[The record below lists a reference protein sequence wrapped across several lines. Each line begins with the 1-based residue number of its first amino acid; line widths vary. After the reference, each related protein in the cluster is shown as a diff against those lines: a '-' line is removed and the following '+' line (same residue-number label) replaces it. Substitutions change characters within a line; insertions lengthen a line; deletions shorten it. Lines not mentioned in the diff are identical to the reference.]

1 MEVLALLDCLSTP
14 ACLLSQA
21 VGGLKIGM
29 LLFLV
34 ASGLTLIF
42 GVLGVI
48 NFAHG
53 ILYMLGA
60 YFAWQSMVLTGHFG
74 LSVLMGAF
82 GVGIFGLA
90 FERGL
95 IKRIYEADLLI
106 QILLCYS
113 IILIMDDLVMII
125 WGDEFL
131 SSIGVPEI
139 FQVPPLFIFDAIIP
153 PFHLAIIAT
162 SLLIAA
168 LLWILMTKSRFGS
181 LVRAAAINPKMLEA
195 LGVNTNFIRYSVFAL
210 GSFLAGLGGALAASE
225 RSIVS
230 QMGNSILIESF
241 IVTVIG
247 GMGSIGGAFLAS
259 LIIGMARSFGAVAMP
274 LFTDGLMF
282 IIMILVLI
290 LRPVSYTH
298 LRAHET

>member
-1 MEVLALLDCLSTP
+1 MDIFALFDCIISP
-14 ACLLSQA
+14 ACLISQA
-21 VGGLKIGM
+21 AGGLKIGM

-34 ASGLTLIF
+34 ASGLTLVF

-53 ILYMLGA
+53 ALYMLGA
-60 YFAWQSMVLTGHFG
+60 YFSWQVMSVTGHFG
-74 LSVLMGAF
+74 LSVILGAL
-82 GVGIFGLA
+82 GVGIFGLL
-90 FERGL
+90 FERAL
-95 IKRIYEADLLI
+95 ISRVYNADLLV

-113 IILIMDDLVMII
+113 VVLILDDLVMII

-131 SSIGVPEI
+131 SSVGVPEV

-153 PFHLAIIAT
+153 PFHLAIIGM
-162 SLLIAA
+162 SFIVGII
-168 LLWILMTKSRFGS
+168 LWFIMTKTKFGK

-195 LGVNTNFIRYSVFAL
+195 LGVNTHIIKAGVFML
-210 GSFLAGLGGALAASE
+210 GSFLAGLGGALAASL
-225 RSIVS
+225 SSVVS
-230 QMGNSILIESF
+230 GMGNSILIESF

-247 GMGSIGGAFLAS
+247 GMGSISGAFLAS

-282 IIMILVLI
+282 LIMVLVLI
-290 LRPVSYTH
+290 LRPQG
-298 LRAHET
+298 LMGNKKQ

>member
-1 MEVLALLDCLSTP
+1 MEIFALLDCIISP

-21 VGGLKIGM
+21 AGGLKIGM

-34 ASGLTLIF
+34 ASGLTLVF

-53 ILYMLGA
+53 ALYMLGA
-60 YFAWQSMVLTGHFG
+60 YFSWQIMSITGHFG
-74 LSVLMGAF
+74 LSVILGAL
-82 GVGIFGLA
+82 GVGIFGLV
-90 FERGL
+90 FERIL
-95 IKRIYEADLLI
+95 ISRVYNADLLV

-113 IILIMDDLVMII
+113 VVLILDDLVMII

-131 SSIGVPEI
+131 SSVGVPEV

-153 PFHLAIIAT
+153 PFHLAII
-162 SLLIAA
+162 SMSFIVGII
-168 LLWILMTKSRFGS
+168 LWFIMTKTRFGR
-181 LVRAAAINPKMLEA
+181 LVRAAAVNPKMLEA
-195 LGVNTNFIRYSVFAL
+195 LGININLLRACVFML
-210 GSFLAGLGGALAASE
+210 GSFLAGLGGALAASVG
-225 RSIVS
+225 SVVS
-230 QMGNSILIESF
+230 GMGNSIIIESF

-247 GMGSIGGAFLAS
+247 GMGSISGAFLAS

-282 IIMILVLI
+282 LIMVLVLV
-290 LRPVSYTH
+290 LRPQG
-298 LRAHET
+298 LMGNKK

>member
-1 MEVLALLDCLSTP
+1 MEIFALFDCIISP
-14 ACLLSQA
+14 ACLLTQA
-21 VGGLKIGM
+21 AGGLKIGM

-34 ASGLTLIF
+34 ASGLTLVF

-53 ILYMLGA
+53 ALYMLGA
-60 YFAWQSMVLTGHFG
+60 YFSWQVMSITGHFG
-74 LSVLMGAF
+74 LSVILGAL
-82 GVGIFGLA
+82 GVGIFGIL
-90 FERGL
+90 FERIL
-95 IKRIYEADLLI
+95 ISRVYNAELLV

-113 IILIMDDLVMII
+113 VVLILDDLVMII

-131 SSIGVPEI
+131 SGLGVPEL

-153 PFHLAIIAT
+153 PFHLAIIAM
-162 SLLIAA
+162 SFIVGLI
-168 LLWILMTKSRFGS
+168 LWFIMTKTRFGR

-195 LGVNTNFIRYSVFAL
+195 LGVNINLLRAGVFML
-210 GSFLAGLGGALAASE
+210 GSFLAGLGGALAASVG
-225 RSIVS
+225 SVVS
-230 QMGNSILIESF
+230 GMGNSIIIESF

-247 GMGSIGGAFLAS
+247 GMGSISGAFLAS

-282 IIMILVLI
+282 MIMVLVLI
-290 LRPVSYTH
+290 LRPQG
-298 LRAHET
+298 LMGKKK

>member
-1 MEVLALLDCLSTP
+1 MEIFALLDCIISP

-21 VGGLKIGM
+21 AGGLKIGM

-34 ASGLTLIF
+34 ASGLTLVF

-53 ILYMLGA
+53 ALYMLGA
-60 YFAWQSMVLTGHFG
+60 YFSWQIMSITGHFG
-74 LSVLMGAF
+74 LSVILGAL
-82 GVGIFGLA
+82 GVGIFGLL
-90 FERGL
+90 FEKIL
-95 IKRIYEADLLI
+95 ISRVYNADLLV

-113 IILIMDDLVMII
+113 VVLILDDLVMII

-131 SSIGVPEI
+131 SSVGVPEV

-153 PFHLAIIAT
+153 PFHLAIIAM
-162 SLLIAA
+162 SFIVGLI
-168 LLWILMTKSRFGS
+168 LWFIMTKTRFGR
-181 LVRAAAINPKMLEA
+181 LVRAAAVNPKMLEA
-195 LGVNTNFIRYSVFAL
+195 LGININLLRASVFML
-210 GSFLAGLGGALAASE
+210 GSFLAGLGGALAASVG
-225 RSIVS
+225 SVVS
-230 QMGNSILIESF
+230 GMGNSIIIESF

-247 GMGSIGGAFLAS
+247 GMGSISGAFLAS

-282 IIMILVLI
+282 LIMVLVLV
-290 LRPVSYTH
+290 LRPQG
-298 LRAHET
+298 LMGNKK

>member
-1 MEVLALLDCLSTP
+1 MEIFALFDCIISP
-14 ACLLSQA
+14 ACLLTQA
-21 VGGLKIGM
+21 AGGLKIGM

-34 ASGLTLIF
+34 ASGLTLVF

-53 ILYMLGA
+53 ALYMLGA
-60 YFAWQSMVLTGHFG
+60 YFSWQVMSITGHFG
-74 LSVLMGAF
+74 LSVILGAL
-82 GVGIFGLA
+82 GVGIFGIL
-90 FERGL
+90 FERIL
-95 IKRIYEADLLI
+95 ISRVYNAELLV

-113 IILIMDDLVMII
+113 VVLILDDLVMII

-131 SSIGVPEI
+131 SGLGVPEL

-153 PFHLAIIAT
+153 PFHLAIIAM
-162 SLLIAA
+162 SFAVGLI
-168 LLWILMTKSRFGS
+168 LWFIMTKTRFGR

-195 LGVNTNFIRYSVFAL
+195 LGVNINLLRAGVFML
-210 GSFLAGLGGALAASE
+210 GSFLAGLGGALAASVG
-225 RSIVS
+225 SVVS
-230 QMGNSILIESF
+230 GMGNSIIIESF

-247 GMGSIGGAFLAS
+247 GMGSISGAFLAS

-282 IIMILVLI
+282 MIMVLVLI
-290 LRPVSYTH
+290 LRPQG
-298 LRAHET
+298 LMGKKK

>member
-1 MEVLALLDCLSTP
+1 MEIFALFDCIISP
-14 ACLLSQA
+14 ACLLTQA
-21 VGGLKIGM
+21 AGGLKIGM

-34 ASGLTLIF
+34 ASGLTLVF

-53 ILYMLGA
+53 ALYMLGA
-60 YFAWQSMVLTGHFG
+60 YFSWQVMSITGHFG
-74 LSVLMGAF
+74 LSVILGAL
-82 GVGIFGLA
+82 GVGIFGIL
-90 FERGL
+90 FERIL
-95 IKRIYEADLLI
+95 ISRVYNAELLV

-113 IILIMDDLVMII
+113 VVLILDDLVMII

-131 SSIGVPEI
+131 SGLGVPEL

-153 PFHLAIIAT
+153 PFHLAIIAM
-162 SLLIAA
+162 SFIVGLI
-168 LLWILMTKSRFGS
+168 LWFIMTKTRFGR

-195 LGVNTNFIRYSVFAL
+195 LGVNINLLRAGVFML
-210 GSFLAGLGGALAASE
+210 GSFLAGLGGALAASVGSVVSGMGS
-225 RSIVS
+225 SI
-230 QMGNSILIESF
+230 IIESF

-247 GMGSIGGAFLAS
+247 GMGSISGAFLAS

-282 IIMILVLI
+282 IIMVLVLI
-290 LRPVSYTH
+290 LRPQG
-298 LRAHET
+298 LMGKKK

>member
-1 MEVLALLDCLSTP
+1 MEIFALFDCIISP

-21 VGGLKIGM
+21 TGGLKIGM

-34 ASGLTLIF
+34 ASGLTLVF

-53 ILYMLGA
+53 ALYMLGA
-60 YFAWQSMVLTGHFG
+60 YFSWQVMTLTGHFG
-74 LSVLMGAF
+74 LSVILGSL
-82 GVGIFGLA
+82 GVGIFGLL
-90 FERGL
+90 FERTL
-95 IKRIYEADLLI
+95 ISRIYNAELLV

-113 IILIMDDLVMII
+113 VVLILDDLVMII

-131 SSIGVPEI
+131 SSVGVPEV

-153 PFHLAIIAT
+153 PFHLAIIGM
-162 SLLIAA
+162 SFIVGII
-168 LLWILMTKSRFGS
+168 LWFIMTKTRFGR
-181 LVRAAAINPKMLEA
+181 LVRAAAVNPKMLEA
-195 LGVNTNFIRYSVFAL
+195 LGININFIRAGVFML
-210 GSFLAGLGGALAASE
+210 GSFLAGLGGALAASVG
-225 RSIVS
+225 SVVS
-230 QMGNSILIESF
+230 GMGNSIIIESF

-247 GMGSIGGAFLAS
+247 GMGSISGAFLAS

-282 IIMILVLI
+282 LIMVLVLVI
-290 LRPVSYTH
+290 RPQG
-298 LRAHET
+298 LMGNKKK

>member
-1 MEVLALLDCLSTP
+1 MEIFALFDCIMSP

-21 VGGLKIGM
+21 AGGLKIGM

-34 ASGLTLIF
+34 ASGLTLVF

-53 ILYMLGA
+53 ALYMLGA
-60 YFAWQSMVLTGHFG
+60 YFSWQIMSITGHFG
-74 LSVLMGAF
+74 LSVILGAL
-82 GVGIFGLA
+82 GVGIFGLL
-90 FERGL
+90 FEKIL
-95 IKRIYEADLLI
+95 ISRVYNADLLV

-113 IILIMDDLVMII
+113 VVLILDDLVMII

-131 SSIGVPEI
+131 SSVGVPEV

-153 PFHLAIIAT
+153 PFHLAIIAM
-162 SLLIAA
+162 SFIVGLI
-168 LLWILMTKSRFGS
+168 LWFIMTKTRFGR
-181 LVRAAAINPKMLEA
+181 LVRAAAVNPKMLEA
-195 LGVNTNFIRYSVFAL
+195 LGININLLRASVFML
-210 GSFLAGLGGALAASE
+210 GSFLAGLGGALAASVG
-225 RSIVS
+225 SVVS
-230 QMGNSILIESF
+230 GMGNSIIIESF

-247 GMGSIGGAFLAS
+247 GMGSISGAFLAS

-282 IIMILVLI
+282 LIMVLVLV
-290 LRPVSYTH
+290 LRPQG
-298 LRAHET
+298 LMGNKK

>member
-1 MEVLALLDCLSTP
+1 MEIFALFDCIMSP

-21 VGGLKIGM
+21 AGGLKIGM

-34 ASGLTLIF
+34 ASGLTLVF

-53 ILYMLGA
+53 ALYMLGA
-60 YFAWQSMVLTGHFG
+60 YFSWQIMSITGHFG
-74 LSVLMGAF
+74 LSVILGAL
-82 GVGIFGLA
+82 GVGLFGLL
-90 FERGL
+90 FERIL
-95 IKRIYEADLLI
+95 ISRVYNAELLV

-113 IILIMDDLVMII
+113 VVLILDDLVMII

-131 SSIGVPEI
+131 SSVGVPEV

-153 PFHLAIIAT
+153 PFHLAIIAM
-162 SLLIAA
+162 SFIVGLI
-168 LLWILMTKSRFGS
+168 LWFIMTKTRFGR
-181 LVRAAAINPKMLEA
+181 LVRAAAVNPKMLEA
-195 LGVNTNFIRYSVFAL
+195 LGININLLRASVFML
-210 GSFLAGLGGALAASE
+210 GSFLAGLGGALAASVG
-225 RSIVS
+225 SVVS
-230 QMGNSILIESF
+230 GMGNSIIIESF

-247 GMGSIGGAFLAS
+247 GMGSISGAFLAS

-282 IIMILVLI
+282 LIMVLVLV
-290 LRPVSYTH
+290 LRPQG
-298 LRAHET
+298 LMGNKK

>member
-1 MEVLALLDCLSTP
+1 MEIFALLDCIISP

-21 VGGLKIGM
+21 AGGLKIGM

-34 ASGLTLIF
+34 ASGLTLVF

-53 ILYMLGA
+53 ALYMLGA
-60 YFAWQSMVLTGHFG
+60 YFSWQIMSITGHFG
-74 LSVLMGAF
+74 LSVILGAL
-82 GVGIFGLA
+82 GVGIFGLL
-90 FERGL
+90 FERIL
-95 IKRIYEADLLI
+95 ISRVYNADLLV

-113 IILIMDDLVMII
+113 VVLILDDLVMII

-131 SSIGVPEI
+131 SSVGVPEV

-153 PFHLAIIAT
+153 PFHLAIIAM
-162 SLLIAA
+162 SFIVGLI
-168 LLWILMTKSRFGS
+168 LWFIMTKTRFGR
-181 LVRAAAINPKMLEA
+181 LVRAAAVNPKMLEA
-195 LGVNTNFIRYSVFAL
+195 LGININLLRASVFML
-210 GSFLAGLGGALAASE
+210 GSFLAGLGGALAASVG
-225 RSIVS
+225 SVVS
-230 QMGNSILIESF
+230 GMGNSIIIESF

-247 GMGSIGGAFLAS
+247 GMGSISGAFLAS

-282 IIMILVLI
+282 LIMVLVLV
-290 LRPVSYTH
+290 LRPQG
-298 LRAHET
+298 LMGNKK